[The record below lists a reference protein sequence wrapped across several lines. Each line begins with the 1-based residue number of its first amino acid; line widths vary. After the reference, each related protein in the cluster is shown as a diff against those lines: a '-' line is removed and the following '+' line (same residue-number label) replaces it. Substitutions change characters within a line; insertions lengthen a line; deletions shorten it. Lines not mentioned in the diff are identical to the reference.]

1 MVPGVNVG
9 QDSNSRVAKR
19 DSADERGYIV
29 FLFPVIVR
37 RWLENDDLIFLV
49 FFFFLGKEEA
59 KECVWELFG
68 YPLKGNGSSDFE
80 KWQ

>member
-1 MVPGVNVG
+1 MG
-9 QDSNSRVAKR
+9 QDNSRVAKR

-49 FFFFLGKEEA
+49 FFFG
-59 KECVWELFG
+59 
-68 YPLKGNGSSDFE
+68 
-80 KWQ
+80 